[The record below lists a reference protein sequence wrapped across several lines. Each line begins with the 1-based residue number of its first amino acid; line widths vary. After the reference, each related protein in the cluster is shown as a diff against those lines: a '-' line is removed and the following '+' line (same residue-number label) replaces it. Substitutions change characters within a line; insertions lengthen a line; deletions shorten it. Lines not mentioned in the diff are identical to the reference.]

1 MGWDAYA
8 LRSVDKVNNGEP
20 QLDAEMQQV
29 FEEAT
34 AELMRQTGNGGHC
47 LCDGQLGGSWSK
59 NCLSL
64 ATSISCDTA
73 GNEEGLLVW
82 PPETVQRA
90 NALADWSF
98 PVEAI
103 DLDYRVDGTV
113 NSYEDDPNHLNLLTT
128 IKNDARFFLQAC
140 AENGYAILFTG

>member
-20 QLDAEMQQV
+20 HLDAEMRQV

-34 AELMRQTGNGGHC
+34 AELMRQTGNGGAC
-47 LCDGQLGGSWSK
+47 LCRGELGGSWSK
-59 NCLSL
+59 ICLSL
-64 ATSISCDTA
+64 ATPVSCDTA
-73 GNEEGLLVW
+73 DNAKGLIVW
-82 PPETVQRA
+82 PPKTVQWA

-98 PVEAI
+98 PVKEI
-103 DLDYRVDGTV
+103 DEEYADEG
-113 NSYEDDPNHLNLLTT
+113 YEDTDWLSLLMTM
-128 IKNDARFFLQAC
+128 KNDARFFLQTC